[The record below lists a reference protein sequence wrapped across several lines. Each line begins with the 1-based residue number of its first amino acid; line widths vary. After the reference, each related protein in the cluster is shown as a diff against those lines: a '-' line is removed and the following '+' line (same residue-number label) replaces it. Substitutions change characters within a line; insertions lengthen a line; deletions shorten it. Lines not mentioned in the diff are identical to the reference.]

1 MPGGSFNDEEPG
13 PSQRQEQKKKR
24 EDNPVAKEDTS
35 LEPRWVELPLPG
47 QELSAAS
54 PSFQRMLKRLENEV
68 ELCKLHVK
76 HYHMSPAQFRRRT
89 NMLGLPKSIYEKYDK
104 IVKGCKVCGT
114 SVSSPPRARISGMRA
129 SEFGD
134 VIFVDHQEI
143 QFRTAKYVVL
153 LVLDGATNLL
163 WATAQK
169 TLLPEETISALRLWI
184 EENNRV
190 PKRVVGDTAFFTP
203 DFEKFYK
210 YHNIAQYPCG
220 PRTPWPNRAETAV
233 RLFKKTWALFVKSL
247 GEEGMFEKITLSQA
261 VKRIVF
267 VRNCQLTVSGYS
279 PLEVATGRRP
289 PDLLD
294 METSNPEQLSL
305 EGLPEDRTATQL
317 RTIAMKAHLE
327 ARQSTDLKK
336 DLAKRVMPSD
346 GPYTKGEKVF
356 VWRKDDNKKKSEGVW
371 MRGTVVSQEGA
382 MVLVQLPTV
391 LLRVNQSKVRRD
403 HDEWHDVQIPH
414 LEGPSSDNKSGS
426 STDELG
432 NASASFVSEHEVCYR
447 LCSDSDPVDCIEV
460 LHTCSGI
467 GAYLSHIRVKQ

>member
-1 MPGGSFNDEEPG
+1 
-13 PSQRQEQKKKR
+13 
-24 EDNPVAKEDTS
+24 
-35 LEPRWVELPLPG
+35 
-47 QELSAAS
+47 
-54 PSFQRMLKRLENEV
+54 MLKRLENEV
-68 ELCKLHVK
+68 ELYKLHVK
-76 HYHMSPAQFRRRT
+76 HYHMSPAQFRRRI
-89 NMLGLPKSIYEKYDK
+89 NMLGLPKSVYEKYDK
-104 IVKGCKVCGT
+104 VVKGCKVCGT
-114 SVSSPPRARISGMRA
+114 SVPSPPRARISGMRA

-134 VIFVDHQEI
+134 VVFVDHQEI
-143 QFRTAKYVVL
+143 QFRAAKYVVL

-184 EENNRV
+184 EENNCV

-233 RLFKKTWALFVKSL
+233 RLFKKTWVLFVKSL
-247 GEEGMFEKITLSQA
+247 GEEGMFEKVTLRQA

-267 VRNCQLTVSGYS
+267 VRNCQPTVSGCS
-279 PLEVATGRRP
+279 PLEVDTGRRP

-294 METSNPEQLSL
+294 VETSSPEQLSL

-327 ARQSTDLKK
+327 ARQSADLKK

-356 VWRKDDNKKKSEGVW
+356 VWHKDDNKKKSEGVW

-382 MVLVQLPTV
+382 MVCF
-391 LLRVNQSKVRRD
+391 
-403 HDEWHDVQIPH
+403 
-414 LEGPSSDNKSGS
+414 LE
-426 STDELG
+426 
-432 NASASFVSEHEVCYR
+432 
-447 LCSDSDPVDCIEV
+447 
-460 LHTCSGI
+460 
-467 GAYLSHIRVKQ
+467 